1 MRAHNGPVT
10 PPRDGSVSPAS
21 LPELSLANAN
31 FVTGRLA
38 VGGDLSPRFV
48 QARAQLDELVA
59 AGITHVADLRD
70 EWSDEE
76 LVATWHPELHY
87 LHHPVQDTGQHIPPE
102 WFERLNAWV
111 GQALAAPSARVLV
124 HCHMG
129 VNRAPSAVFGL
140 MLAQGARVPEAL
152 SAIRSARPVAV
163 IDYADDALSWYLAR
177 SKADRYTRSGARRS
191 LTLWRRAHRID
202 KFAVIRQIRSREGSG
217 SLWAIRINRASVNAV
232 QQLWWPDREAVLGFA
247 ISVVPEELAQRDE
260 VLLWLDGPG
269 GGVVGVGLV
278 VGPPQPS
285 GGTADA
291 PGLILPV
298 ELARFAPTALIPD
311 AVIRAL
317 APAAAS
323 FPGDAPNPVLLG
335 ADDVAVLRRAQQVV
349 AWATRGR

>member
-1 MRAHNGPVT
+1 MGAVT
-10 PPRDGSVSPAS
+10 PPRGDSAPPAG

-38 VGGDLSPRFV
+38 VGGDLSTRFAE
-48 QARAQLDELVA
+48 ARAQLDELAA

-70 EWSDEE
+70 EWSDKE

-87 LHHPVQDTGQHIPPE
+87 LHHPVQDAGQHIPAD
-102 WFERLNAWV
+102 WFERLNDWV
-111 GQALAAPSARVLV
+111 SEALADPSARVLV

-140 MLAQGARVPEAL
+140 LLAQGARVPEAL
-152 SAIRSARPVAV
+152 TAIRSARPVAV
-163 IDYADDALSWYLAR
+163 IDYADDALSWHLAR
-177 SKADRYTRSGARRS
+177 SNADRYARSGARRS

-202 KFAVIRQIRSREGSG
+202 KFAVIRQIRSGEGSG
-217 SLWAIRINRASVNAV
+217 SLWAIRINRASVAVV
-232 QQLWWPDREAVLGFA
+232 QQLWWPDRDRVLGFA
-247 ISVVPEELAQRDE
+247 ISVVPDALAQRDE

-278 VGPPQPS
+278 AGPPQPS
-285 GGTADA
+285 GGPADG

-298 ELARFAPTALIPD
+298 ELASFAPTALIPE

-317 APAAAS
+317 APDAAS

-335 ADDVAVLRRAQQVV
+335 PDAVGLLDRAEQVL
-349 AWATRGR
+349 ALSLIHI